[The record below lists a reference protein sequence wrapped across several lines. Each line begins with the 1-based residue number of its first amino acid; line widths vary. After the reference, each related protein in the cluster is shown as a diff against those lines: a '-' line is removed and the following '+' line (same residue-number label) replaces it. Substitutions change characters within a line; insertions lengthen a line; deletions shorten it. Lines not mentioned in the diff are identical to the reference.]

1 MKPERPAR
9 PADQVGTV
17 ERDGV
22 TIEYQVWDG
31 PAADRGNGGPTVVL
45 MPTWSIVPS
54 RMWKAQVPYLARH
67 FRVITFDGRGSGAS
81 SKPVGAAAYD
91 EAEYV
96 ADTLAVLDATGVRE
110 CVLVGFSRGCPW
122 ALQVAAA
129 QPARVRGV
137 VCVGSAP
144 GLVPDPKGLWSER
157 QPSDE
162 GWAKYNRYHWQEGG
176 YEDFLEFFFGQVFS
190 EPHSTKQIE
199 DGIRWGL
206 QIGSDRLVDTEAA
219 RQARQPSIPPVH
231 CPVLIVHGSDD
242 PVRPL
247 AEAQRLADLT
257 GGTLVTVEGGGH
269 APHARDPVFFNRL
282 LKDFVATNHPLRGA
296 SAAAG
301 PGGLAAADQP
311 ARRTWVRALNRP
323 RRALYLS
330 SPIGLGHAKRDL
342 AIAQELRL
350 LRPELQLDWLAQ
362 DPVTRV
368 LQDAG
373 EILHP
378 ASTLLISEAA
388 HVDFEADDHDLHA
401 FQAIRRMDE
410 ILVANF
416 LTFADVIDDRYYDL
430 VIADEAWEVDY
441 FLHENPEL
449 KHFSYAW
456 LTDFIGWLPM
466 PDGGPAEAALT
477 ADYNA
482 EMLEHRAR
490 YPRLRD
496 HSIFVGD
503 PEDIVTTTFGPG
515 LPSIRDWATTNYT
528 FTGYITGSPSA
539 PQTRERLGYRTD
551 RPLCVV
557 TVGGS
562 AAGAAL
568 LHRVRAAVPLA
579 RRLVPG
585 LEFVFVTGPRIDP
598 ADLPPTEGVTVH
610 GYLPDLNQHLAV
622 ADLAI
627 TQGGLSTCMELTALR
642 IPFIYI
648 PLQHHFEQNFHV
660 RTRLDRHNAGH
671 HLPYEEA
678 ADPRLLA
685 ETIAKQLTQ
694 PVDYLSIPTDGATR
708 AATLLNELL

>member
-22 TIEYQVWDG
+22 TIAYQVWDG
-31 PAADRGNGGPTVVL
+31 PAVERGNGGPTVVL

-67 FRVITFDGRGSGAS
+67 FRVVTIDGRGSGAS
-81 SKPVGAAAYD
+81 SKPVGAAAYA

-96 ADTLAVLDATGVRE
+96 ADTLAVLDAVGVSE
-110 CVLVGFSRGCPW
+110 CVLVGFSRGVPW

-129 QPARVRGV
+129 QPSRVRGV

-157 QPSDE
+157 QPTSE
-162 GWAKYNRYHWQEGG
+162 GWAKYNRYYWQEGD
-176 YEDFLEFFFGQVFS
+176 YEEFLKFFFGQVFI
-190 EPHSTKQIE
+190 EPHSSKQIE
-199 DGIRWGL
+199 DGVRWGL
-206 QIGSDRLVDTEAA
+206 QIGPDRLVDTEAA
-219 RQARQPSIPPVH
+219 RQAQQPSLPPVQ
-231 CPVLIVHGSDD
+231 CPVLIVHGADD

-247 AEAQRLADLT
+247 ADARLLAELT
-257 GGTLVTVEGGGH
+257 GGTLVTIEGGGH

-282 LKDFVATNHPLRGA
+282 LKDFITAQQPVV
-296 SAAAG
+296 AAG
-301 PGGLAAADQP
+301 QQP
-311 ARRTWVRALNRP
+311 VRRTWVRALNRP

-350 LRPELQLDWLAQ
+350 LRPDLQLDWLAQ
-362 DPVTRV
+362 HPVTRV

-373 EILHP
+373 EIVHP
-378 ASTLLISEAA
+378 ASSLLISEAA

-416 LTFADVIDDRYYDL
+416 LTFADVVDDRYYDL

-449 KHFSYAW
+449 KHFGYAW

-528 FTGYITGSPSA
+528 FTGYIGATPPTPAGPRSKQP
-539 PQTRERLGYRTD
+539 R
-551 RPLCVV
+551 CVV
-557 TVGGS
+557 SVGGS
-562 AAGAAL
+562 AAGKAL
-568 LHRVRAAVPLA
+568 LHRVLDAVPMA

-598 ADLPPTEGVTVH
+598 DDLPPTEGVSIH
-610 GYLPDLNQHLAV
+610 GYLPDLNQQLAV

-642 IPFIYI
+642 IPFIYV
-648 PLQHHFEQNFHV
+648 PLEHHFEQNFHV
-660 RTRLDRHNAGH
+660 RARLERHNAGH
-671 HLPYEEA
+671 HLPYEA
-678 ADPRLLA
+678 ASNPQLLA
-685 ETIAKQLTQ
+685 EAIAKQLTQ
-694 PVDYLSIPTDGATR
+694 PIDYLAIPTNGATR
-708 AATLLNELL
+708 AANLLNELL

>member
-1 MKPERPAR
+1 MRPERPAR

-22 TIEYQVWDG
+22 TIAYQVRDG
-31 PAADRGNGGPTVVL
+31 PAVERGNGGPTVVL

-81 SKPVGAAAYD
+81 SKPVGAAAYA

-96 ADTLAVLDATGVRE
+96 ADTLAVLDATGVTE
-110 CVLVGFSRGCPW
+110 CVLVGFSRGAPW

-129 QPARVRGV
+129 QPGRVRGV

-144 GLVPDPKGLWSER
+144 GLLPDPKGLWSER
-157 QPSDE
+157 QPSSE
-162 GWAKYNRYHWQEGG
+162 GWAKYNRHYWQEGG
-176 YEDFLEFFFGQVFS
+176 YEDFLEFFFGQVFN
-190 EPHSTKQIE
+190 EPHSSKQIE
-199 DGIRWGL
+199 DSIRWGR
-206 QIGSDRLVDTEAA
+206 QIGPDRLVDTEAA
-219 RQARQPSIPPVH
+219 RQAQQPSIPAVQ
-231 CPVLIVHGSDD
+231 CPVLIVHGTDD
-242 PVRPL
+242 PVRPF
-247 AEAQRLADLT
+247 AEAQRLAEVT

-282 LKDFVATNHPLRGA
+282 LKDFIAT
-296 SAAAG
+296 S
-301 PGGLAAADQP
+301 QP
-311 ARRTWVRALNRP
+311 VRRTWVRALNRP

-342 AIAQELRL
+342 AIAQELRV

-362 DPVTRV
+362 HPVTRV

-373 EILHP
+373 ETVHP
-378 ASTLLISEAA
+378 ASGLLISEAA

-416 LTFADVIDDRYYDL
+416 LTFADLVDDRYYDL

-503 PEDIVTTTFGPG
+503 PEDIVTTTFGQG

-528 FTGYITGSPSA
+528 FTGYITPPTA
-539 PQTRERLGYRTD
+539 PVTRQDLGYRTNQL
-551 RPLCVV
+551 LCVV

-562 AAGAAL
+562 AAGQAL
-568 LHRVRAAVPLA
+568 LHRVLDAVPLA

-585 LEFVFVTGPRIDP
+585 LDFVFVTGPRIDP
-598 ADLPPTEGVTVH
+598 TDLPPTEGVTTH
-610 GYLPDLNQHLAV
+610 GYLPNLNQHLAV

-627 TQGGLSTCMELTALR
+627 TQGGLSTCMELTALH
-642 IPFIYI
+642 IPFIYV
-648 PLQHHFEQNFHV
+648 PLEHHFEQNFHV
-660 RTRLDRHNAGH
+660 RARLDRHNAGQ
-671 HLPYEEA
+671 HLPYEA
-678 ADPRLLA
+678 ARNPQLLA
-685 ETIAKQLTQ
+685 EAIAKQLTH
-694 PVDYLSIPTDGATR
+694 PIDYLPIPTNAAVR

>member
-1 MKPERPAR
+1 MGERQMKPVRPAR
-9 PADQVGTV
+9 PADQGGTV

-22 TIEYQVWDG
+22 TIAYQVWDG
-31 PAADRGNGGPTVVL
+31 PAVARGNGGPTVVL

-54 RMWKAQVPYLARH
+54 GMWKAQVPYLARH
-67 FRVITFDGRGSGAS
+67 FRVVTFDGRGSGAS

-96 ADTLAVLDATGVRE
+96 ADTLAVLDATGVAE
-110 CVLVGFSRGCPW
+110 CVLVGFSRGVPW

-144 GLVPDPKGLWSER
+144 GLVPDPKGLWDER
-157 QPSDE
+157 QPTDE
-162 GWAKYNRYHWQEGG
+162 GWAKYNRYYWQEGD
-176 YEDFLEFFFGQVFS
+176 YEDFLRFFFGQVFS
-190 EPHSTKQIE
+190 EPHSSKQTE
-199 DGIRWGL
+199 DGVAWGL
-206 QIGSDRLVDTEAA
+206 QIGPDRLVDTEAA
-219 RQARQPSIPPVH
+219 RQARKPAIPPVQ

-242 PVRPL
+242 TVRPL
-247 AEAQRLADLT
+247 AEAQRLAELT
-257 GGTLVTVEGGGH
+257 GGSLVIVEGGSH

-282 LKDFVATNHPLRGA
+282 LKDFITTH
-296 SAAAG
+296 
-301 PGGLAAADQP
+301 QP
-311 ARRTWVRALNRP
+311 VRRTWTRALNRP

-330 SPIGLGHAKRDL
+330 SPIGLGHARRDL
-342 AIAQELRL
+342 AIARELRQ
-350 LRPELQLDWLAQ
+350 LRPDLQLDWLAQ
-362 DPVTRV
+362 HPVTRV

-378 ASTLLISEAA
+378 ASALLISEAA
-388 HVDFEADDHDLHA
+388 HVDFEADEHDLHA

-416 LTFADVIDDRYYDL
+416 LTFADLVDDRYYDL

-449 KHFSYAW
+449 KRFGYAW

-496 HSIFVGD
+496 HSLFVGD

-528 FTGYITGSPSA
+528 FTGYIGGSPAS

-562 AAGAAL
+562 ATGSAL
-568 LHRVRAAVPLA
+568 LHRVLDAVPLA

-585 LEFVFVTGPRIDP
+585 LEFVFVTGPRISP
-598 ADLPPTEGVTVH
+598 ADLPPTDGVTVR
-610 GYLPDLNQHLAV
+610 GYLEDLPQHLAV

-678 ADPRLLA
+678 ADPQLLA
-685 ETIAKQLTQ
+685 ETIAKQLTH
-694 PVDYLSIPTDGATR
+694 PIDYLAIPTDGATR